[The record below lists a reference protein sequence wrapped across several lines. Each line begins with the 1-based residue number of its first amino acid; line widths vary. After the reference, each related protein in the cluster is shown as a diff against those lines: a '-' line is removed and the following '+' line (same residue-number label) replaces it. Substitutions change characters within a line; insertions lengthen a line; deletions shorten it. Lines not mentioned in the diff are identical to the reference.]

1 MSDSNDDVAAP
12 ATPETAPIRKAQ
24 VGVVDKGEVV
34 SSACD
39 EPISGIIADIADG
52 DDHHH
57 NHHKK

>member
-1 MSDSNDDVAAP
+1 MSDNNDDVAVPP
-12 ATPETAPIRKAQ
+12 ASETAPLRKAQ

-57 NHHKK
+57 HKK